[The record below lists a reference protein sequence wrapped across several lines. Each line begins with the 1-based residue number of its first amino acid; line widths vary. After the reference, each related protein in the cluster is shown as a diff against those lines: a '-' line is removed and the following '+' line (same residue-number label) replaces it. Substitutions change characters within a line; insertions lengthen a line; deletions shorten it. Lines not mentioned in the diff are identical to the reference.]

1 MVNERQQPPLSPVES
16 YNAALQLHNN
26 EFRTLGDRA
35 NTFLLTQSILFA
47 ALILILVNYGNVPI
61 PLDITIMGIILLG
74 ILFCMLYIRAGRSGA
89 YAAYGWRKY
98 LLHLENKH
106 PDAPWNWFSE
116 YFENKTKKAKEANR
130 CITKFYREH
139 LWWITDEGHLAKCL
153 PLPSSWLFS
162 TSAFLVVWT
171 VATAYTYKYLDAHT
185 TQSLR
190 IPFVVIAGI
199 FIILAVVLICQAWKA
214 WQKP

>member
-1 MVNERQQPPLSPVES
+1 MNESDR
-16 YNAALQLHNN
+16 YNAAIQLHNN

-61 PLDITIMGIILLG
+61 PLDIIIMGVILLG

-89 YAAYGWRKY
+89 YTAYAWRKY

-106 PDAPWNWFSE
+106 PDAPWNWLSE
-116 YFENKTKKAKEANR
+116 YFENKTKKAKEANC

-139 LWWITDEGHLAKCL
+139 LLWITDEGHLAKCL
-153 PLPSSWLFS
+153 PLPNSWLFS
-162 TSAFLVVWT
+162 TSLFLVVWAA
-171 VATAYTYKYLDAHT
+171 ATAYTYIVLDAHT

-190 IPFVVIAGI
+190 IFFVVIAGI
-199 FIILAVVLICQAWKA
+199 AIIFAVILICQGYKA
-214 WQKP
+214 WRKPYES